1 MRIRFNRFAPIIL
14 VVGMLLGMTVTAS
27 ASSLFNSGSGS
38 LFSDYKARQV
48 GDLVTVLIIEQAR
61 ATQSAD
67 TSSGNDNV
75 LGIGPGGG
83 VLADLIPLL
92 RFSHNSKFDSG
103 GTTSRGGSLTAK
115 LTTKVV
121 EIYDNGTMKIEG
133 KQKITVNGEEQ
144 EIVMS
149 GIIRSRDIGPD
160 NTIYSS
166 LVADAEI
173 MFVGSGIVG
182 DKQEPGILTR
192 FFDWLF

>member
-1 MRIRFNRFAPIIL
+1 MS
-14 VVGMLLGMTVTAS
+14 VS
-27 ASSLFNSGSGS
+27 ASSLFAPSGGS

-67 TSSGNDNV
+67 TSSGNNNV

-92 RFSHNSKFDSG
+92 RFSHDSQFDSG
-103 GTTSRGGSLTAK
+103 GTTSRGGSITAK

-121 EIYDNGTMKIEG
+121 EINSNGTMKIEG
-133 KQKITVNGEEQ
+133 RQKITVNGEEQ
-144 EIVMS
+144 EIVIS

-173 MFVGSGIVG
+173 QFVGTGIVG